1 MLLVATSDRLTFTC
15 MDARHHFADY
25 LEKNCPMVLELLKP
39 AGRYLD
45 RTCLFYRFIPKHRQ
59 NFENLSESPLVD
71 FLARAAMKIKLN
83 ISIKIK
89 DLETE
94 FEHEI
99 LIRRTP
105 DGLEAVRNVTDGKQ
119 RDFNNKKKPWLRPVF
134 YG

>member
-1 MLLVATSDRLTFTC
+1 
-15 MDARHHFADY
+15 MDARHRFADY
-25 LEKNCPMVLELLKP
+25 LERNCPMVLELLEP

-45 RTCLFYRFIPKHRQ
+45 GKCLFYRFIPKHRQ

-71 FLARAAMKIKLN
+71 FLARAAMQTKLN

-105 DGLEAVRNVTDGKQ
+105 DGLEAVRNVTDGKHPDSDDK
-119 RDFNNKKKPWLRPVF
+119 RKDWLRPVV